1 MRTIRPRH
9 HTGAYPLV
17 AFEVTERDAAA
28 IAAALIVAADQY
40 AADAETCAPVLR
52 AADQFREQER
62 TARELA
68 KAFDL
73 DGGGG
78 RMTRVLRGAEI
89 KRAGLVLGP
98 RGEHGIAWGPV
109 RAAIRVPS
117 VDKTPIVKVGG
128 IVHYNGQ
135 RLRDM
140 RLVGMH
146 SRNKRPASRSGNLVA
161 PWDHERPQCFV
172 CGGFALGDGP
182 RCQWCTSDGRA
193 RSFCLDCGRWL
204 PGCKCMLDAGV
215 LVCRADEDAP

>member
-17 AFEVTERDAAA
+17 AFEVTERDAA
-28 IAAALIVAADQY
+28 
-40 AADAETCAPVLR
+40 
-52 AADQFREQER
+52 
-62 TARELA
+62 
-68 KAFDL
+68 
-73 DGGGG
+73 
-78 RMTRVLRGAEI
+78 
-89 KRAGLVLGP
+89 
-98 RGEHGIAWGPV
+98 
-109 RAAIRVPS
+109 
-117 VDKTPIVKVGG
+117 GG